1 MGQSIKYNEFL
12 DVFIKKNLSLNLFFF
27 CALIAAVFPM
37 AISLFPTKNFLTF
50 LWEKAE
56 CKKEEKYLAQ
66 LISLAICIHFTFT

>member
-12 DVFIKKNLSLNLFFF
+12 DVFIIINLSLNLLFY

-37 AISLFPTKNFLTF
+37 VVPLFPTENFLTF

-56 CKKEEKYLAQ
+56 HKKEKKYLAQ
-66 LISLAICIHFTFT
+66 LIFLAVYFHFTFT